1 MMKIKEIQFANFR
14 AYQNETFKIDTNKKI
29 VLLYARN
36 GFGKTSFFDGIEWG
50 LTGKIERYEKTE
62 GRERKEYSVLRN
74 TFASSNI
81 NDGIKIVFDDGSKI
95 KRFIK
100 DHDSN
105 DYDEGILN
113 INGQVENKIDSILV
127 KNKFKKDIQFD
138 KSFNYSILLS
148 QELISDFIRHTKDGD
163 RYRTIVD
170 LFGLSSFKEYDEHI
184 KSSQQYLKDELKDIQ
199 ENITVIDND
208 IKVKSA
214 KLVSS
219 DIDFNQSLLEL
230 KNFDKT
236 VKINN
241 LSEVKSSFL
250 ELYKNKNQKKLF
262 LEKTLNDLEKLKQ
275 NFTIKEPM
283 LQKKDLVEKQYREY
297 KEFIYKFDKK
307 VYVDNIENNIKNFD
321 IFITK
326 QEDIKKVNLE
336 LEKLDSMAKS
346 HSFFNKFEKS
356 EDQIRT
362 LADYGNQYLER
373 VNQYFNSLKI
383 QREQKNTLNRLEED
397 LQRISSIKK
406 ELYYMAKKFL
416 EDKENKELKNCPVC
430 ENEFDINNT
439 IDKLTFKLEKN
450 QSEEFNEINKSI
462 KTTKNLIETNSV
474 WLNDEEKTLLEICE
488 NIKNKYREQYKTLLF
503 QSKEYDKLI
512 ESNKIV
518 NENLQLLNIKIQEYQ
533 NFKVNYLQDITS
545 SKFFNEGMSI
555 DYYKNNIKSIYDD
568 FSTLKRDTED
578 YNTLKEKYKVI
589 SLEDINIFYRDTKDE
604 YKKVILKLDEFE
616 KVKELIDKLILEIDN
631 NEQKKQIDKLIL
643 QLELLNTKKRKLLQ
657 IDNDYS
663 NLKDSIK
670 LAIDNETQIL
680 LANYK
685 DTISKFYHYLNP
697 NIYMNDLTI
706 KETKDGVNRLVF
718 EVQGESGK
726 KHSPSYIFS
735 SAQNNVLALSIFLT
749 FAIKQQWSN
758 LDSIFLDDPIQNMD
772 DINIHSLVDIIRSIQ
787 NQTNKQFFIS
797 THDERIY
804 KFMLNKFGEENVQSF
819 KFSDYG
825 TLE

>member
-1 MMKIKEIQFANFR
+1 MKIKEIQFANFR

-50 LTGKIERYEKTE
+50 LTGKIERYEKTQ

-74 TFASSNI
+74 TFATTNI
-81 NDGIKIVFDDGSKI
+81 NDGIKIVFDDNSKI
-95 KRFIK
+95 KRFIN
-100 DHDSN
+100 DDENN
-105 DYDEGILN
+105 DYDEGVLN
-113 INGQVENKIDSILV
+113 INGQVDNKIDSLLV
-127 KNKFKKDIQFD
+127 KKEFKKDIQFN

-184 KSSQQYLKDELKDIQ
+184 KSSQQYLKDELKNIQ

-219 DIDFNQSLLEL
+219 DIDFNKSLLEL

-236 VKINN
+236 VEINN
-241 LSEVKSSFL
+241 LSEVKNRFR
-250 ELYKNKNQKKLF
+250 ELYKNRNQKKLF

-283 LQKKDLVEKQYREY
+283 LVKKDLLDKQYREY
-297 KEFIYKFDKK
+297 KEFLYKFDKK
-307 VYVDNIENNIKNFD
+307 NYLDNIEKNIKNFN
-321 IFITK
+321 IFIA
-326 QEDIKKVNLE
+326 KKEQIDKVSFE
-336 LEKLDSMAKS
+336 LEELGSLPKT

-362 LADYGNQYLER
+362 LADYEDQYLDR
-373 VNQYFNSLKI
+373 VNQYFSSLKI
-383 QREQKNTLNRLEED
+383 QSEQKNTLNRLEED

-406 ELYYMAKKFL
+406 ELYYTAKKFL
-416 EDKENKELKNCPVC
+416 EDKENKELRNCPVC
-430 ENEFDINNT
+430 ENEFNLNNT

-450 QSEEFNEINKSI
+450 QSEEFNEINESI
-462 KTTKNLIETNSV
+462 KTTKNLIETNSI
-474 WLNDEEKTLLEICE
+474 WLKDEEKALLDICE
-488 NIKNKYREQYKTLLF
+488 NIKNKYRKQYKILLF
-503 QSKEYDKLI
+503 QSKEYNKLI

-518 NENLQLLNIKIQEYQ
+518 NENLQLLNIKIQEYERFKLDFLEDVMSSK
-533 NFKVNYLQDITS
+533 NFKD
-545 SKFFNEGMSI
+545 GMSI
-555 DYYKNNIKSIYDD
+555 DYYKNDINRLYDEFSI
-568 FSTLKRDTED
+568 LVRDTEE
-578 YNTLKEKYKVI
+578 YNTLKEKYKMT
-589 SLEDINIFYRDTKDE
+589 SLVGINNFYIDTNKE
-604 YKKVILKLDEFE
+604 YQNIILKLDEFE
-616 KVKELIDKLILEIDN
+616 KVKNLIDQLILKIDD

-643 QLELLNTKKRKLLQ
+643 ELNLLNTKKRKLLQ

-670 LAIDNETQIL
+670 KAVDNETQTL

-697 NIYMNDLTI
+697 NIYMNDLSI
-706 KETKDGVNRLVF
+706 KDTKNSANRLVF

-804 KFMLNKFGEENVQSF
+804 KFMLNKFGVDNVQSF
-819 KFSDYG
+819 KFTDYG
-825 TLE
+825 TLA